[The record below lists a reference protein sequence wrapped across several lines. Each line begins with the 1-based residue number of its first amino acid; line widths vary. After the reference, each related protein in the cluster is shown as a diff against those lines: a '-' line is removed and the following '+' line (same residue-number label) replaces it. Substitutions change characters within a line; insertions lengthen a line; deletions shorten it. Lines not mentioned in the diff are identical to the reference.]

1 MKTCNF
7 LSAVA
12 LVMGLTISLP
22 AAADI
27 SGWHARARLI
37 HR

>member
-1 MKTCNF
+1 MNTRNF

-12 LVMGLTISLP
+12 LVMGLTILLP

-27 SGWHARARLI
+27 SGWHARAHLI